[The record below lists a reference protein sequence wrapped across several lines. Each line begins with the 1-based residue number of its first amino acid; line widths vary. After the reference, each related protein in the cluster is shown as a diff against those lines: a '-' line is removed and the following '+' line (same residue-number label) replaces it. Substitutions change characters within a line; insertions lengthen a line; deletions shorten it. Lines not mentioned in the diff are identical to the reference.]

1 MVYFNN
7 AATTFPK
14 PECVYK
20 AIADFGEQYAGS
32 SGRGGGEQS
41 VGKLL
46 TDTRNLLKELFHTN
60 RHEVIFTSTATLAL
74 NMIIQGLVAD
84 GKRNIYIT
92 PFEHNAVTRV
102 LYSLEEKYKLNV
114 QELKVRSDFN
124 YDLERIRY
132 QFDDNKPDL
141 VIVSHASNV
150 FGLVAPVE
158 EIFAVAKQH
167 QAITVLDM
175 SQTAGLLNTD
185 LGSLPVDFA
194 VFAGHKTLYGPTGI
208 SGFFLNPVINLP
220 PVLYGGTGID
230 SANQSMPDTLPARYE
245 MGTMNIWGIAGLNSA
260 LKWIKETGIDNIH
273 KREQESRQR
282 LLDIL
287 GDFNF
292 IKVIGINPQC
302 EYVGV
307 VSVLIDGISSDS
319 AAPLFERLGVDV
331 RTGLQCAPSAH
342 KFLDTY
348 PAGTVRLSV
357 GYFNTDEDFEKLR
370 EALEYIEENL

>member
-1 MVYFNN
+1 MAYFNN

-20 AIADFGEQYAGS
+20 AIANFGEQYACS

-60 RHEVIFTSTATLAL
+60 RHEVIFTPTATLAL
-74 NMIIQGLVAD
+74 NMIIQGLIAD
-84 GKRNIYIT
+84 GKRNIFIT

-102 LYSLEEKYKLNV
+102 LYALGERYSLNV
-114 QELKVRSDFN
+114 QEMKVRQDFT
-124 YDLERIRY
+124 YDLERIGY
-132 QFDDNKPDL
+132 QFADNKPDL

-150 FGLVAPVE
+150 FGLVAPVD
-158 EIFAVAKQH
+158 EIFAMAKQH
-167 QAITVLDM
+167 QAVTVLDM
-175 SQTAGLLNTD
+175 SQTAGLIDID
-185 LGSLPVDFA
+185 LGKMLADFA

-208 SGFFLNPVINLP
+208 SGFFLNPAINLP

-230 SANQSMPDTLPARYE
+230 SANQGMPENLPARYE
-245 MGTMNIWGIAGLNSA
+245 MGTMNIWGVAGLNAA
-260 LKWIKETGIDNIH
+260 LKWIKETEIDNIY
-273 KREQESRQR
+273 KREQENRQT
-282 LLDIL
+282 LLNIL
-287 GDFNF
+287 GDFDF
-292 IKVIGINPQC
+292 IKLIGINHQC

-319 AAPLFERLGVDV
+319 AAPIFERLGIDV

-342 KFLDTY
+342 KFLRTF
-348 PAGTVRLSV
+348 PAGTIRLSV
-357 GYFNTDEDFEKLR
+357 GYFTSDEDFQNLR
-370 EALEYIEENL
+370 YALDYIGDNL

>member
-1 MVYFNN
+1 MAYFNN

-20 AIADFGEQYAGS
+20 AVADFGEQYAGS

-46 TDTRNLLKELFHTN
+46 ADTRKLLKELFHTN
-60 RHEVIFTSTATLAL
+60 RHEVIFTPTATLAL

-84 GKRNIYIT
+84 GKRNVYMS

-102 LYSLEEKYKLNV
+102 LYALGEKYELNV
-114 QELKVRSDFN
+114 QELKVQQNFI
-124 YDLERIRY
+124 YDLERIGY
-132 QFDDNKPDL
+132 QFADNKPDL

-158 EIFAVAKQH
+158 EIFDMAKQH

-175 SQTAGLLNTD
+175 SQTAGLLDID
-185 LGSLPVDFA
+185 LGELPADFA

-208 SGFFLNPVINLP
+208 SGFFINPAVNLP
-220 PVLYGGTGID
+220 PVIYGGTGVD
-230 SANQSMPDTLPARYE
+230 SANQDMPDDLPSRYE
-245 MGTMNIWGIAGLNSA
+245 MGTMNAWGIAGLHAA
-260 LKWIKETGIDNIH
+260 LTWLQEKGIHNIH
-273 KREQESRQR
+273 KLEQIHRGK

-287 GDFNF
+287 TKYEF
-292 IKVIGINPQC
+292 IQLVGINPDC

-342 KFLDTY
+342 KYLGTY

-357 GYFNTDEDFEKLR
+357 GYFNSDEDFEKLR

>member
-1 MVYFNN
+1 MAYFNN

-20 AIADFGEQYAGS
+20 AIANFGEQYACS

-60 RHEVIFTSTATLAL
+60 RHEVIFTPTATLAL
-74 NMIIQGLVAD
+74 NMIIQGLIAD
-84 GKRNIYIT
+84 GKRNIFIT

-102 LYSLEEKYKLNV
+102 LYALGERYSLNV
-114 QELKVRSDFN
+114 QEMKVQQDFT
-124 YDLERIRY
+124 YDLERIGY
-132 QFDDNKPDL
+132 QFADNKPDL

-150 FGLVAPVE
+150 FGLVAPVD
-158 EIFAVAKQH
+158 EIFAMAKQH
-167 QAITVLDM
+167 QAVTVLDM
-175 SQTAGLLNTD
+175 SQTAGLIDID
-185 LGSLPVDFA
+185 LGKMLADFA

-208 SGFFLNPVINLP
+208 SGFFLNPAINLP

-230 SANQSMPDTLPARYE
+230 SANQGMPENLPARYE
-245 MGTMNIWGIAGLNSA
+245 MGTMNIWGVAGLNAA
-260 LKWIKETGIDNIH
+260 LKWIKETGIGNIRI
-273 KREQESRQR
+273 REQENRQK
-282 LLDIL
+282 LLKIL
-287 GDFNF
+287 GKFNF
-292 IKVIGINPQC
+292 IKLVGINPQC

-319 AAPLFERLGVDV
+319 AAPIFERLGIDV

-342 KFLDTY
+342 KFLRTF
-348 PAGTVRLSV
+348 PAGTIRLSV
-357 GYFNTDEDFEKLR
+357 GYFTSDEDFQNLR
-370 EALEYIEENL
+370 YALDYVGDNL